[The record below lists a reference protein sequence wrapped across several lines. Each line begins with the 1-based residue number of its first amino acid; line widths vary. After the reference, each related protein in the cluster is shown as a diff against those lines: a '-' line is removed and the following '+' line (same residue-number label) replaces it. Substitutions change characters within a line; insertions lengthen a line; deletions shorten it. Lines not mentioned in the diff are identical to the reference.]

1 MECTLSELLPEEAA
15 VVTRVELPELQVRRL
30 AAFGLVPGTG
40 VRCRLRGGKGRIL
53 ALEFR
58 GCVVA
63 LRRRQ
68 LLGIVGKRVM
78 A

>member
-1 MECTLSELLPEEAA
+1 MECTLSELLPEENA

-30 AAFGLVPGTG
+30 AAFGLIPGTG
-40 VRCRLRGGKGRIL
+40 VRCLLRGGKGRIL
-53 ALEFR
+53 ALEIR

-63 LRRRQ
+63 LRKKQ
-68 LLGIVGKRVM
+68 LLGIVGKRVT